1 MTQATFKR
9 GSAPADSVAF
19 QYLREQ
25 VARQMAGV
33 HNALGSGAAQGTQRA
48 HQPQGAIPK
57 REAKSTT

>member
-9 GSAPADSVAF
+9 GSAPAESVAF

-33 HNALGSGAAQGTQRA
+33 HNALGAGASQSPKT
-48 HQPQGAIPK
+48 HQPQGTAAKIK
-57 REAKSTT
+57 AKSEG